1 MVVLLQTY
9 DNIGKYGGRMKH
21 YQAVLLGG
29 AAAMFTAM
37 GIGRFA
43 YTPAITFM
51 LDAGILNTA
60 QAGFI
65 ASANFAGYL
74 GGALYYTLRAPKK
87 HTFEISLVLSV
98 LTTAAMPL
106 FSGLIWWSAIRL
118 LSGFYSA
125 AVFICA
131 TEKVYTALYSSNKQ
145 NLGGLLF
152 SGVGAGIAFSSWSVP
167 FAASFGGW
175 EASWYFI
182 GAVCVAAAFL
192 SYRLAGGTSAAP
204 RKVSEIDNTG
214 IWSLPMFLLSCAYLL
229 EGAGYIIAG
238 TFLVDIIKSSSGS
251 ASAGFTGWA
260 LAGVAAVFSNLFW
273 SKAGHRFGVF
283 RVLMLL
289 FILQSA
295 GMLLPAFNSSVW
307 AAYLFAVIFGGTFLG
322 AVALAFACGRL
333 MLPKGNTAPFLTVFY
348 GVGQIISPWIG
359 GLMAY
364 RSGSFAAPMIFSSA
378 NVAAGALLTALAGAA
393 YIRRNKCRS

>member
-1 MVVLLQTY
+1 
-9 DNIGKYGGRMKH
+9 MKH

-51 LDAGILNTA
+51 LEAGILNTA

-74 GGALYYTLRAPKK
+74 AGALFYTLRAPKK

-98 LTTAAMPL
+98 LTTAAMPV
-106 FSGLIWWSAIRL
+106 FSGLGWWSLIRF

-131 TEKVYTALYSSNKQ
+131 TEKVYTALYAANRQ

-182 GAVCVAAAFL
+182 GAVCVAASAL
-192 SYRLAGGTSAAP
+192 SYRLAGGASASP
-204 RKVSEIDNTG
+204 RKLSEIDNTG
-214 IWSLPMFLLSCAYLL
+214 LRSLPFILLASAYLL
-229 EGAGYIIAG
+229 EGSGYIIAG

-251 ASAGFTGWA
+251 VSAGFTGWA
-260 LAGVAAVFSNLFW
+260 LAGLAAVFSNFFW
-273 SKAGHRFGVF
+273 SWAGHRYGLF
-283 RVLMLL
+283 RVLALL
-289 FILQSA
+289 FAVQA
-295 GMLLPAFNSSVW
+295 AAMLLPAFSGSVI
-307 AAYLFAVIFGGTFLG
+307 AAYLFAVVFGGTFLG

-333 MLPKGNTAPFLTVFY
+333 MLPRGNTAPFLTVFY
-348 GVGQIISPWIG
+348 GIGQIISPWIG
-359 GLMAY
+359 GVMAY
-364 RSGSFAAPMIFSSA
+364 KSGWFAVPLMFSSA
-378 NVAAGALLTALAGAA
+378 NAAAGAVLTVLAGTV
-393 YIRRNKCRS
+393 YIRRRKCRS

>member
-1 MVVLLQTY
+1 
-9 DNIGKYGGRMKH
+9 MKH
-21 YQAVLLGG
+21 YGAVLLGG

-51 LDAGILNTA
+51 LEAGVMNTA

-65 ASANFAGYL
+65 ASANYAGYL
-74 GGALYYTLRAPKK
+74 LGALFYTLKTPNK

-98 LTTAAMPL
+98 LTTALMPV
-106 FSGLIWWSAIRL
+106 SETMIWWSTIRL

-131 TEKVYTALYSSNKQ
+131 AEKVYTSLYANHKQ

-167 FAASFGGW
+167 FAASYGSW
-175 EASWYFI
+175 QTPWYFI
-182 GAVCVAAAFL
+182 GAVSVITATV
-192 SYRLAGGTSAAP
+192 SYLLAGGTSAAT
-204 RKVSEIDNTG
+204 RGKAEIDNKG
-214 IWSLPMFLLSCAYLL
+214 IWSLPVLLLAAAYLF
-229 EGAGYIIAG
+229 EGSGYIIAG

-251 ASAGFTGWA
+251 VSAGFTGWA
-260 LAGVAAVFSNLFW
+260 LAGLAAVFSNFIW
-273 SKAGHRFGVF
+273 SWAGHRFGLF
-283 RVLMLL
+283 RVLVILY
-289 FILQSA
+289 ILQAA
-295 GMLLPAFNSSVW
+295 GMLLPAFSNSVW
-307 AAYLFAVIFGGTFLG
+307 AAYIFAVIFGGTFLG
-322 AVALAFACGRL
+322 AVALAFACGRQ
-333 MLPKGNTAPFLTVFY
+333 MLPKANTAPYLTVFY

-364 RSGSFAAPMIFSSA
+364 KSGSFAEPLIFSSV
-378 NVAAGALLTALAGAA
+378 NVAAGAALTALAGAA
-393 YIRRNKCRS
+393 YITRRKKCRS